1 MFQLGQQGGQM
12 AGIWLKSLI
21 PDVPQFD
28 DADLRLRWTFRD
40 ARAQGTAEDEMVV
53 AFG

>member
-1 MFQLGQQGGQM
+1 M
-12 AGIWLKSLI
+12 GIYLKSMV

-28 DADLRLRWTFRD
+28 DSEKRLKWTFRD
-40 ARAQGTAEDEMVV
+40 ARAQGTADDEIVV